1 MGQLTFHVCVVHA
14 VATIMIALTYTC
26 MVALHATI
34 GSMFFFSLL
43 VAAQRIGTAV
53 M

>member
-14 VATIMIALTYTC
+14 VANDSSYTYTC

-34 GSMFFFSLL
+34 GSMSFFSLL
-43 VAAQRIGTAV
+43 VAAQKIGTV
-53 M
+53 VT